1 MQLNIN
7 RVLSVGSYLNPPS
20 ARFEKLKQTKV
31 FVDKTGIFEILNE
44 NINTENCFFCLSR
57 PRRFGKSVTAQMLCS
72 YYARGI
78 DSSPLFDELKIAS
91 FDDYKKHLNQYDV
104 IFINISDEFARAS
117 HNVKSMTDYLT
128 KTIVRELKEAYPNSE
143 ISTPEF
149 LDLALQEVYN
159 YSKVPFVVV
168 LDEWD
173 WIMREKKEDPDSLK
187 KYLEWLKAIFKDK
200 LYIGLAYMTG
210 ILPIKKYGNQSAL
223 NMFNEPS
230 MTDPDNFA
238 PFIGFTENE
247 VQSLCNE
254 FKMNFNQMQQWYDG
268 CSFTDVPH
276 IYNPNSVVK
285 SISRKR
291 FGSYWTKTETFESL
305 QEYIDMNMEGLRDDI
320 VKLIA
325 GEDVVVNVAKFQNDM
340 VTFKTK
346 NDVLT
351 LLIHLGYLAIK
362 PDSDIRV
369 DNISKFVVHIPN
381 EEIKMEFRNI
391 VEDNEKYSG
400 VYNLISKS
408 YDLLNDIWSLNSDA
422 VAKVFDEAHQ
432 DHTSILTYNDEN
444 SLSCVISLSLELSTT
459 DTYNVIRELPT
470 GKGYA
475 NLVYLPKPG
484 INKPALLIELKY
496 DKSAQSAITQI
507 KEKNYLQFFKD
518 YKGEVLLVGINYSKD
533 TKTHQCIIE
542 KAVI

>member
-1 MQLNIN
+1 MAL
-7 RVLSVGSYLNPPS
+7 YLNVGNES
-20 ARFEKLKQTKV
+20 FQESLNSLIY
-31 FVDKTGIFEILNE
+31 VDKSPLIEILNRSIKTK
-44 NINTENCFFCLSR
+44 NKYFCLSR
-57 PRRFGKSVTAQMLCS
+57 PRRFGKSVTAQMICS
-72 YYARGI
+72 YYARCQ
-78 DSSPLFDELKIAS
+78 DSSSLFDNLKIAS

-104 IFINISDEFARAS
+104 IFINMTDEFNDSSCDVNKMIAS
-117 HNVKSMTDYLT
+117 ITKS
-128 KTIVRELKEAYPNSE
+128 VVGELKEEYQNCA
-143 ISTPEF
+143 ISSPEF
-149 LDLALQEVYN
+149 LDLTLQEVYN
-159 YSKVPFVVV
+159 YSKVPFVFVI
-168 LDEWD
+168 DEWD
-173 WIMREKKEDPDSLK
+173 CIKREKKEDPDSLK
-187 KYLEWLKAIFKDK
+187 QYLEWLKAIFKDK
-200 LYIGLAYMTG
+200 PYFGLAYMTG
-210 ILPIKKYGNQSAL
+210 ILPVKKYGSHSAL
-223 NMFNEPS
+223 NMFTEYS
-230 MTDPDNFA
+230 MTEPLNLGQY
-238 PFIGFTENE
+238 IGFTENE
-247 VQSLCNE
+247 VKDICKQHDVA
-254 FKMNFNQMQQWYDG
+254 FNQMQQWYDG
-268 CSFTDVPH
+268 YSFKDVPH
-276 IYNPNSVVK
+276 IYNPNSVVNAATYK
-285 SISRKR
+285 KYI
-291 FGSYWTKTETFESL
+291 SYWTKTETFESL

-325 GEDVVVNVAKFQNDM
+325 GEEVVVNVAKFQNDM

-369 DNISKFVVHIPN
+369 DNISKFAVHIPN

-391 VEDNEKYSG
+391 VEDNEKNSG

-444 SLSCVISLSLELSTT
+444 SLLCVISLSLELSTT
-459 DTYNVIRELPT
+459 DTYNVVRELPT

-475 NLVYLPKPG
+475 DLVYLPKSG
-484 INKPALLIELKY
+484 VNKPALLIELKF
-496 DKSAQSAITQI
+496 DKSAQTAITQI

-542 KAVI
+542 RAQI

>member
-1 MQLNIN
+1 ME
-7 RVLSVGSYLNPPS
+7 VTGP
-20 ARFEKLKQTKV
+20 KQK
-31 FVDKTGIFEILNE
+31 
-44 NINTENCFFCLSR
+44 
-57 PRRFGKSVTAQMLCS
+57 
-72 YYARGI
+72 
-78 DSSPLFDELKIAS
+78 
-91 FDDYKKHLNQYDV
+91 
-104 IFINISDEFARAS
+104 
-117 HNVKSMTDYLT
+117 
-128 KTIVRELKEAYPNSE
+128 
-143 ISTPEF
+143 
-149 LDLALQEVYN
+149 
-159 YSKVPFVVV
+159 
-168 LDEWD
+168 
-173 WIMREKKEDPDSLK
+173 
-187 KYLEWLKAIFKDK
+187 
-200 LYIGLAYMTG
+200 
-210 ILPIKKYGNQSAL
+210 
-223 NMFNEPS
+223 
-230 MTDPDNFA
+230 
-238 PFIGFTENE
+238 
-247 VQSLCNE
+247 
-254 FKMNFNQMQQWYDG
+254 
-268 CSFTDVPH
+268 
-276 IYNPNSVVK
+276 
-285 SISRKR
+285 
-291 FGSYWTKTETFESL
+291 TFESL

-369 DNISKFVVHIPN
+369 DNISKFAVHIPN

-391 VEDNEKYSG
+391 VEDNKNYSG

-444 SLSCVISLSLELSTT
+444 SLSCVISLSLVLSTT
-459 DTYNVIRELPT
+459 DTYNAVRGLST

-475 NLVYLPKPG
+475 DLVYLPKPG
-484 INKPALLIELKY
+484 VNKPALLIELKY

-542 KAVI
+542 KAQI